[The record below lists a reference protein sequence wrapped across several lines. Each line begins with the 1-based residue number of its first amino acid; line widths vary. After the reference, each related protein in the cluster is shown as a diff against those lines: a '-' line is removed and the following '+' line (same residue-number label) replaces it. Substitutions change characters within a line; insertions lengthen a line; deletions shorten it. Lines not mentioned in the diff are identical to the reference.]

1 MSARLDSL
9 IARNLSGSTALHAR
23 TPSLFEPASHA
34 QSPLHVSPVQ
44 LAGDDW
50 ATKAEEIVAGES
62 HHSQT
67 LRPSSLAARAEDT
80 HNPSSRSL
88 ARFEATHRDPQ
99 PPHAHQ
105 RSLLE
110 TPTSH
115 RLDGQ
120 PSSAAPLL
128 AESFPPAKAYRSANE
143 RSAHPAVTNGEI
155 ATPIPAPKLT
165 PPTISENHKSDRP
178 PLIGK
183 VTPAVSKSERERQ
196 ESSWLPMRTT
206 DRKPLRPAGMMP
218 SAASQA
224 APEPTIQVTIGRI
237 EIRAEREV
245 SAPRKPAPTSPVMVL
260 DEYLRQK
267 NARAKQ

>member
-23 TPSLFEPASHA
+23 TPSLFEPASYA
-34 QSPLHVSPVQ
+34 QSPLRVSPLQ
-44 LAGDDW
+44 LPDDDW

-62 HHSQT
+62 HDSQT
-67 LRPSSLAARAEDT
+67 ARPSSLAVRAEDT
-80 HNPSSRSL
+80 HGSSSRSL
-88 ARFEATHRDPQ
+88 ASFEATHRDPQ
-99 PPHAHQ
+99 LPHPDQ

-110 TPTSH
+110 PPV
-115 RLDGQ
+115 RRPLDGQ

-128 AESFPPAKAYRSANE
+128 AESFPASKAYRSANE
-143 RSAHPAVTNGEI
+143 RSAHPAVTNEEI
-155 ATPIPAPKLT
+155 ATPAPKLT
-165 PPTISENHKSDRP
+165 SPKISENRKSDRL

-183 VTPAVSKSERERQ
+183 VTPVVSTSERERQ

-206 DRKPLRPAGMMP
+206 NRKPLRPAGMIP
-218 SAASQA
+218 FAASQA

-237 EIRAEREV
+237 EIRAEREP
-245 SAPRKPAPTSPVMVL
+245 SATRKPAPTSPVMVL